1 MARKTVEIELVKD
14 EASYQR
20 ALKRLAHFFDHLPKT
35 GSSEDAEFELLM
47 MMVERYEREHHAVP
61 APDPVAAIEFAIEQ
75 RGLTARQLQEIFG
88 SRQRVHDVLRRKRG
102 LSMEQV
108 RALHEKLA
116 IPADVLIQAY

>member
-1 MARKTVEIELVKD
+1 MARKTVEIELVKN

-20 ALKRLAHFFDHLPKT
+20 ALKRLAHLFDHPPKP
-35 GSSEDAEFELLM
+35 GSSEEAEFELLL
-47 MMVERYEREHHAVP
+47 MMVERYEGEHYAVS

-75 RGLTARQLQEIFG
+75 RGLKPRDLQAILG
-88 SRQRVHDVLRRKRG
+88 SRQRVHDVLHRKRG

-116 IPADVLIQAY
+116 IPAEVLIQAY